1 MAESLHCS
9 ETITKLLIG
18 YTRIQHKKLKR
29 KKKNLEA
36 DYYRPKGLAQ
46 GSRTMKII
54 RDFDLFFFYLAFKF
68 FKKYFIFWL
77 HREACGILVPQPGIE
92 PTSSALQAAS

>member
-1 MAESLHCS
+1 
-9 ETITKLLIG
+9 
-18 YTRIQHKKLKR
+18 
-29 KKKNLEA
+29 
-36 DYYRPKGLAQ
+36 
-46 GSRTMKII
+46 MKII